1 MSEPL
6 ASISRGTTIL
16 RLYARFGF
24 ASNAPHHRRF
34 RHLDDAEAF
43 LRKWKGQSGAIADFR
58 SALGRLDRAAPLF
71 RLSDDEIIHALASAL
86 VAGSVVA
93 TETRIPLTPAALYGT
108 TPPAADVA
116 AADLTAALAPAMQA
130 PTLVAPELQAP
141 LLPLLEDVQIA
152 GAQVMP
158 EIWQTLEQIN
168 LTMEQLNLATVSLA
182 PTPSGVTGITAAMTA
197 ASGSIT
203 ATLDSL

>member
-1 MSEPL
+1 LSEPL

-24 ASNAPHHRRF
+24 ASKAPSRRQF
-34 RHLDDAEAF
+34 RHLDDAESF

-58 SALGRLDRAAPLF
+58 SALGRHDRTAPLF

-93 TETRIPLTPAALYGT
+93 TETRIPLAAAALFGT

-116 AADLTAALAPAMQA
+116 ADLPAALAPATQA
-130 PTLVAPELQAP
+130 PTLDAPELQAP

-158 EIWQTLEQIN
+158 EVWQTLEQIN
-168 LTMEQLNLATVSLA
+168 LTMEQLNLATVSLE
-182 PTPSGVTGITAAMTA
+182 PTPSGVTAITAAMTA